1 MLQVEKDYEY
11 SISEFGT
18 KAEIDLIVLIGKH
31 KKTEVSG
38 VIIDTGAPA
47 ILLKTE
53 LAREILGTS
62 DYSNNA
68 DIGCFFRAANGK
80 PMKAYGYRVLLQL
93 AELSISFE
101 SIIYFVENVSAN
113 LFGLPTMIENFETT
127 FTKDKFTIALP

>member
-47 ILLKTE
+47 ILLKYCMPS
-53 LAREILGTS
+53 G
-62 DYSNNA
+62 
-68 DIGCFFRAANGK
+68 
-80 PMKAYGYRVLLQL
+80 M
-93 AELSISFE
+93 
-101 SIIYFVENVSAN
+101 
-113 LFGLPTMIENFETT
+113 
-127 FTKDKFTIALP
+127 